1 MNMFLYSSKKCL
13 LSSKNETFPL
23 GKNLVKTDVSKN
35 QSLTFDF
42 NGRFE
47 TARYHFD
54 RDFCKNVAITDL
66 YGDLLC
72 YPVLKPYQNFPYKNI
87 LSKNIVIENVQ
98 FFLSVFTDGA
108 VKLKIRA
115 LNETLTINLP
125 FIPTDLEAYPVGGNL
140 FLVDLK
146 ANLHYIIILSY
157 ANLCVEF
164 SDICDEFTIDTKL
177 TLTKTHS
184 GIQTHREII
193 SYAYDGKVKLVDKTF
208 QTFCSYEKIPEPVIP
223 LAFLEEVCLGADF
236 TSFLTP
242 ELSKNAE
249 LLTEFF
255 GKINFSLPPFYKELP
270 QTYAI
275 VSDNGVKY
283 AKFTTENGKIADVS
297 LDDYF

>member
-13 LSSKNETFPL
+13 LSSKNENFPL
-23 GKNLVKTDVSKN
+23 GKNLVKTDISKN
-35 QSLTFDF
+35 QTLTFDF

-47 TARYHFD
+47 TARYHSD

-72 YPVLKPYQNFPYKNI
+72 YPVLKPYQNFSYKNI
-87 LSKNIVIENVQ
+87 LSKSVVIENIQ

-108 VKLKIRA
+108 IKLTIRG
-115 LNETLTINLP
+115 LNETLTVNIP
-125 FIPTDLEAYPVGGNL
+125 FIPNDLEAYPVGGTL

-146 ANLHYIIILSY
+146 SNLHYIIIVSC

-184 GIQTHREII
+184 GIQTHREIK
-193 SYAYDGKVKLVDKTF
+193 SYAYDGKVKLVGRTF
-208 QTFCSYEKIPEPVIP
+208 QTFYSYEKIPEPIIP
-223 LAFLEEVCLGADF
+223 LAFLEEVGLGTDF
-236 TSFLTP
+236 TNFLTP

-255 GKINFSLPPFYKELP
+255 GKINFALPPFYKELP